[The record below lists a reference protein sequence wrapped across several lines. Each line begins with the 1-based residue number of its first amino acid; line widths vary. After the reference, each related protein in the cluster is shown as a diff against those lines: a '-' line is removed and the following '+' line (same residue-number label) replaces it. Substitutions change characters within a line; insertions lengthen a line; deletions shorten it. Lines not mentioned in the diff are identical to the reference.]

1 MAIQENKDL
10 IHRFVE
16 EIYNQKN
23 LDNYSDFVG
32 EEILEQGIDHMQQ
45 FFTAFPD
52 SQTTVLDIFGEGE
65 KVVAR
70 LLVQGTNKGTF
81 AGQPPTGKKVEFVSI
96 RIYRVGE
103 NKIIES
109 WAMQDQLGL
118 MQQLGFVRTV
128 GDVNWATEVEED

>member
-96 RIYRVGE
+96 RIYRIGE

>member
-70 LLVQGTNKGTF
+70 LLVQGTNKGAF

-96 RIYRVGE
+96 RIYRIGE

-128 GDVNWATEVEED
+128 GDVNWATEVEQD

>member
-96 RIYRVGE
+96 RIYRIGE

-128 GDVNWATEVEED
+128 GDVNWVTEVEED

>member
-1 MAIQENKDL
+1 MTLPENKAL
-10 IHRFVE
+10 IRRFVV

-23 LDNYSDFVG
+23 LDKYSDFVG
-32 EEILEQGIDHMQQ
+32 KEILEQGIDHMQQ

-52 SQTTVLDIFGEGE
+52 SQTNILDIFGEGE

-70 LLVQGTNKGTF
+70 LLVQGTNQGSF
-81 AGQPPTGKKVEFVSI
+81 AGQPPTGKEVRFVSI
-96 RIYRVGE
+96 RIFRIVD
-103 NKIIES
+103 NKIVES

-128 GDVNWATEVEED
+128 GDVNWATEVEAD